1 MSFSLI
7 LKLVFFNLFFRTLL
21 ASSLDSDD
29 KEIYIVYMGKKSKD
43 DPDKANLHHS
53 SFPFAPESV
62 LYTYNRSFNGFAVKL
77 TKEEAD
83 KIASME
89 GVVSVFPN
97 EMNTPHT
104 TRSWDFMGFSQNVP
118 RVKQV
123 ESNVVVGVLDSGIWP
138 ESPSFNDQGFGP
150 PPSKWKG
157 TCSAINFTC
166 NRKIIGARSYHIGR
180 PLPLG
185 DVEGPRDTNGH
196 GTHTASTV
204 AGGLVSQA
212 SLYGLGLGTARGGV
226 PSARIAVYK
235 VCWRDACSD
244 ADILAAF
251 DDAIAD
257 GVDIISLSVGRNVTR
272 KYFIDSIAIGS
283 FHAIEKGILT
293 SNSAGNNGPKLKTTA
308 SLSPWLLSVAASTI
322 DRKFVTK
329 VQIGNQNSFQVILLI
344 FFILFFSKL
353 YLIFVKTWNSHC
365 LNNSVDVKLVKGK
378 ILICE
383 ANFDAKH
390 FVTLGGVAGVLMI
403 DTELIDNARSYPVP
417 SAILD
422 ENDAIATY
430 RYIYSNPSPTATIFK
445 STEQRNEPAPVV
457 VSFSSRGP
465 NNITKEIIKPDLSGP
480 GVEILAAW
488 PPVALVGGIH
498 RNTLYNIVSGTSMSC
513 PHITGIAAY
522 VKTFNPT
529 WSPAAIKSALMTT
542 ALPMNAT
549 LNSDAEFAYGAGH
562 VNPLKAVRPGL
573 VYDANESDYV
583 KFLCG
588 QGYTTNMVRSIT
600 NDNSACTA
608 SNIGRVWDL
617 NYPSFGLSVSRSQ
630 TFNQY
635 FTRILTNVA
644 SQASTYRAAI
654 SSPQGLTITV
664 NPTVLSFNGIGDR
677 KSFTLTVKG
686 TIKESVVSASL
697 VWFDGVHSVRSP
709 ITVTSL

>member
-1 MSFSLI
+1 M
-7 LKLVFFNLFFRTLL
+7 
-21 ASSLDSDD
+21 
-29 KEIYIVYMGKKSKD
+29 
-43 DPDKANLHHS
+43 
-53 SFPFAPESV
+53 
-62 LYTYNRSFNGFAVKL
+62 
-77 TKEEAD
+77 
-83 KIASME
+83 
-89 GVVSVFPN
+89 
-97 EMNTPHT
+97 
-104 TRSWDFMGFSQNVP
+104 Q
-118 RVKQV
+118 
-123 ESNVVVGVLDSGIWP
+123 
-138 ESPSFNDQGFGP
+138 
-150 PPSKWKG
+150 
-157 TCSAINFTC
+157 
-166 NRKIIGARSYHIGR
+166 
-180 PLPLG
+180 
-185 DVEGPRDTNGH
+185 
-196 GTHTASTV
+196 
-204 AGGLVSQA
+204 
-212 SLYGLGLGTARGGV
+212 
-226 PSARIAVYK
+226 
-235 VCWRDACSD
+235 
-244 ADILAAF
+244 
-251 DDAIAD
+251 
-257 GVDIISLSVGRNVTR
+257 
-272 KYFIDSIAIGS
+272 
-283 FHAIEKGILT
+283 
-293 SNSAGNNGPKLKTTA
+293 
-308 SLSPWLLSVAASTI
+308 
-322 DRKFVTK
+322 
-329 VQIGNQNSFQVILLI
+329 
-344 FFILFFSKL
+344 
-353 YLIFVKTWNSHC
+353 
-365 LNNSVDVKLVKGK
+365 
-378 ILICE
+378 
-383 ANFDAKH
+383 
-390 FVTLGGVAGVLMI
+390 
-403 DTELIDNARSYPVP
+403 
-417 SAILD
+417 
-422 ENDAIATY
+422 
-430 RYIYSNPSPTATIFK
+430 
-445 STEQRNEPAPVV
+445 
-457 VSFSSRGP
+457 
-465 NNITKEIIKPDLSGP
+465 PDLSGP

-697 VWFDGVHSVRSP
+697 VWFDGKERKRENLSNSQIKHDWNSRCKEREPLASIKVLSYSWLQFGRKAISELIWANTKSNGVNRGNYTKQETKVARWLKMVGGSAG
-709 ITVTSL
+709 SR